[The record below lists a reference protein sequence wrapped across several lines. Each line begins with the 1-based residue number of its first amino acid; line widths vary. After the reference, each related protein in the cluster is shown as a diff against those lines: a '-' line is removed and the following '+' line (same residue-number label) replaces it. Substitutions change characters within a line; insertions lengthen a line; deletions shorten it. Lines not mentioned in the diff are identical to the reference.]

1 MKELLVIGEHA
12 FDVTGLI
19 QNVQAL
25 NEDGSL
31 AFQGNGIVI
40 YRSQHI
46 HGNAPIFLKHIGLK
60 RIFGHETTVYSVGD
74 NWKRSDYEQYTMTA
88 PNMNLLEISYAH
100 TLLAKLGIL

>member
-1 MKELLVIGEHA
+1 MKELLIIGEHA
-12 FDVTGLI
+12 FDITGLV

-46 HGNAPIFLKHIGLK
+46 HGDAPIFLKHIGIK
-60 RIFGHETTVYSVGD
+60 RIFWHETTVYSVSD
-74 NWKRSDYEQYTMTA
+74 NWKRNDYEQYKMTA

-100 TLLAKLGIL
+100 TLLSKMHIL